1 MSAFADTLAFFR
13 IAAEAGTYPD
23 GDASTTQPW
32 DIGWFYRDPLA
43 GNGADPASGR
53 NLNALCRAYLG
64 DNGARARL
72 AFGEADDGEVDAGM
86 LEGRFF
92 LNARQRLAVR
102 RALDSDISLV
112 QGPPG
117 TGKTETILNM
127 ASCMLARG
135 ATVAVV
141 STNRD
146 ALANI
151 TKKVAGYAGASPE
164 KEPRRHRLFGSYAPL
179 GSVQMRSAWNAAHPD
194 EAQFRVGGGDGA
206 LHNDR
211 QDTGGWEPDLTAGKF
226 LSRRPFITSTIH
238 SLKKCFADGD
248 AHQFDYVI
256 MDEASQCAPALALI
270 AMSSARHLVLVGD
283 TEQLPPV
290 FQAESGRTAARAA
303 QRAGAPVPEPGS
315 PYAMQDPLTG
325 DGMSIL
331 ASAQTVFEPLG
342 APRTFLNEHFRCHPG
357 IIGFCS
363 EEVYAPRGERLDV
376 RTPDYDGNVQTPIRI
391 RWFEGDYWEPHRAD
405 AAMAAGAPADA
416 AHAAD
421 GPDAEDTRHPAEG
434 GKDDGAR
441 ISPAQSSKENRKQIE
456 IFMREEWPRLR
467 ARLEADDG
475 FSVRIISPF
484 RGQLQALYERLAS
497 EVGARAVDLL
507 FPGEDKGGTGAPG
520 GKGKRRE
527 DGDAWQRT
535 GLTVHKTQGQEYNA
549 VYLLP
554 VEDGDWDWPWS
565 QGRSLVNVAAS
576 RAKDELVVICSSSL
590 MSRDTQLALTG
601 AFVPPSGGA
610 AAKGLSDRER
620 MQREERERFLQKLVD
635 YVRARTDPASP
646 SFTGEVGFPESRYG
660 YGFHRTA
667 LDSAFDRVPVI
678 HSHVKSEDSSAE
690 LALCL
695 ALADVDLERRGM
707 AVARNVPL
715 SACFSERALS
725 GRLTDDGEFDAASK
739 RAFIMECEEGYES
752 HFDFVLYERSTRR
765 IVLCIEVDGGQHR
778 YVSPADAS
786 DCEGKLAYRRQAY
799 RKKDA
804 IALDMGAM
812 LLHGNDS
819 LGVMRAASGGP
830 YTFTMLRLATNGTS
844 ACETERL
851 AGTGGSASRGFATIE
866 RLIDG
871 QLECGAG
878 SWPTINPAFD
888 LDECAMPDCADIKA
902 QVGKA
907 VAEDDEARPISK
919 ILRGWRES
927 GSMPRALRAQDV
939 NRALQDAGLI
949 ERREEGWF
957 ATPLGRRLG
966 IREKTVE
973 DRKDGASYCIYPASC
988 EDELLTV
995 VREGLEA

>member
-23 GDASTTQPW
+23 GDASTRQPW
-32 DIGWFYRDPLA
+32 DIGWFYRDPLT
-43 GNGADPASGR
+43 GNGADPASER
-53 NLNALCRAYLG
+53 NLNALCRAYLS
-64 DNGARARL
+64 DDGARAHL
-72 AFGEADDGEVDAGM
+72 AFGEADDNEVDAGM
-86 LEGRFF
+86 LEGRFS
-92 LNARQRLAVR
+92 LNVRQRLAVQR
-102 RALDSDISLV
+102 SLNSDISLV

-151 TKKVAGYAGASPE
+151 TKKVAGYAEASPA
-164 KEPRRHRLFGSYAPL
+164 KEPNRHRLFDSYAPL
-179 GSVQMRSAWNAAHPD
+179 GSVRMRSAWNVNHPD
-194 EAQFRVGGGDGA
+194 EAQFRVDGSDGA

-211 QDTGGWEPDLTAGKF
+211 QDAGGWEPDLTAGRF

-248 AHQFDYVI
+248 THQFDYVI

-290 FQAESGRTAARAA
+290 FQNESGRTAAKAA
-303 QRAGAPVPEPGS
+303 RRAGVPVPEPGS

-331 ASAQTVFEPLG
+331 ASAQAVFEPLG

-376 RTPDYDGNVQTPIRI
+376 RTPDYDRSVQTPIRI

-405 AAMAAGAPADA
+405 VSGPTGAPADA
-416 AHAAD
+416 APATD
-421 GPDAEDTRHPAEG
+421 GPDAEVARHPTEG
-434 GKDDGAR
+434 DKDDGAR
-441 ISPAQSSKENRKQIE
+441 FSPAQHSKENRKQIE

-467 ARLEADDG
+467 TRLEADDG

-497 EVGARAVDLL
+497 EVGAKGLDLL
-507 FPGEDKGGTGAPG
+507 FPGEDKSGAGAPG

-527 DGDAWQRT
+527 DGETWQRT

-549 VYLLP
+549 VYLLS

-601 AFVPPSGGA
+601 AFVPPSNGA

-635 YVRARTDPASP
+635 YVRARTDPTSP
-646 SFTGEVGFPESRYG
+646 SFTGEEGFPESRYG

-667 LDSAFDRVPVI
+667 LDSAFDCVHVI
-678 HSHVKSEDSSAE
+678 RSHVESDDSSAE
-690 LALCL
+690 LALCRV
-695 ALADVDLERRGM
+695 LADVDLERRG
-707 AVARNVPL
+707 VAAACNVPL

-725 GRLTDDGEFDAASK
+725 GRLTDDREFDTACK
-739 RAFIMECEEGYES
+739 RAFVMKCDESCES

-765 IVLCIEVDGGQHR
+765 IVLCIEVDDGQHR

-786 DCEGKLAYRRQAY
+786 DCEGKLAYRRRAH

-804 IALDMGAM
+804 IALDMGAR
-812 LLHGNDS
+812 LLQGNDS
-819 LGVMRAASGGP
+819 LGAMRTASGGP

-851 AGTGGSASRGFATIE
+851 AGTGEGASRGFVTIE
-866 RLIDG
+866 RLIDE

-888 LDECAMPDCADIKA
+888 LDRCAMPDRADIEA
-902 QVGKA
+902 RAGKA
-907 VAEDDEARPISK
+907 MAEGDEARPISK
-919 ILRGWRES
+919 ILRRWRES
-927 GSMPRALRAQDV
+927 GSVPRALRAQDV

-949 ERREEGWF
+949 ERHEEGWF
-957 ATPLGRRLG
+957 ATSLGRRIG
-966 IREKTVE
+966 IREKTAGG
-973 DRKDGASYCIYPASC
+973 RKDGGSYCIYPASC
-988 EDELLTV
+988 EGELLAV
-995 VREGLEA
+995 VRERLGT